1 MATTYWVE
9 TTEADHLREVYEA
22 SRPVAAILMLDNY
35 EDLMKACEDTQRS
48 AVLAQID
55 EKLQTWAN
63 AGQGILLKTDRHHYL
78 FLFEE
83 QYFQHFVDE
92 KFSILDTVR
101 AIRVAEN
108 IHPTLSIGCL
118 LYTSFHDLA
127 VPDDEVELV
136 DDVAAVHQRHGGID
150 HTVDAGFQRGSENLL
165 RRHIGHE
172 FHPVFHHGV
181 AGGPEMVLRQLDGEV
196 SAQRIGVVQV
206 FEVVLVQQLF
216 PAAQGVQM
224 LNEYHFKY
232 LHYRCV

>member
-1 MATTYWVE
+1 MRSRNRTGVQSLVATTYWVE

-55 EKLQTWAN
+55 EKLQIWAN
-63 AGQGILLKTDRHHYL
+63 AGQGIRENGRNHYL

-108 IHPTLSIGCL
+108 IHPTC
-118 LYTSFHDLA
+118 
-127 VPDDEVELV
+127 P
-136 DDVAAVHQRHGGID
+136 
-150 HTVDAGFQRGSENLL
+150 
-165 RRHIGHE
+165 
-172 FHPVFHHGV
+172 
-181 AGGPEMVLRQLDGEV
+181 
-196 SAQRIGVVQV
+196 SASVRI
-206 FEVVLVQQLF
+206 
-216 PAAQGVQM
+216 
-224 LNEYHFKY
+224 
-232 LHYRCV
+232 LHASRSCIKTPSSRWKWH